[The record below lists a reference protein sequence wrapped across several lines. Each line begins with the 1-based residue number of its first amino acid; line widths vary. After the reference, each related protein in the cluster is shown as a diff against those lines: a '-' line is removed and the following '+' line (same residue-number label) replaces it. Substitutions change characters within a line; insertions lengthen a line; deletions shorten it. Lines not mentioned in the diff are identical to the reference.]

1 MKKILPRL
9 VIELLLVGIISSII
23 GHYSIKYNIVS
34 LPAPITMLDFQLNII
49 TIVTVF
55 AGFSF
60 SVLGLLIS
68 LSSAKIMEKLSETSI
83 LEESCKI
90 ITKSII
96 VFMLTFFVALYFI
109 SGIYLFIENTLNLN
123 RSLIYSL
130 EIGYLLLG
138 IIIFLHSV
146 YRMVYMLHYI
156 FKDNQKDVITK
167 KQVYE
172 EAENVILN
180 EMNDFHDIDE

>member
-1 MKKILPRL
+1 MKRILPGL
-9 VIELLLVGIISSII
+9 VIELLLVGIISSIV
-23 GHYSIKYNIVS
+23 GYYSIKYNILS
-34 LPAPITMLDFQLNII
+34 LPEPITMLDFQLNII

-68 LSSAKIMEKLSETSI
+68 LSSAKIIEKLSETSI

-96 VFMLTFFVALYFI
+96 VFMVTFFLALYFI
-109 SGIYLFIENTLNLN
+109 SGIYLFIEKTVNLN

-130 EIGYLLLG
+130 EVGYLLLG

-156 FKDNQKDVITK
+156 FTDNKKEVVTK
-167 KQVYE
+167 RQEYE
-172 EAENVILN
+172 ETQNIIISKMEK
-180 EMNDFHDIDE
+180 FHDTDE

>member
-68 LSSAKIMEKLSETSI
+68 LSSAKIMEK
-83 LEESCKI
+83 
-90 ITKSII
+90 
-96 VFMLTFFVALYFI
+96 FQYW
-109 SGIYLFIENTLNLN
+109 
-123 RSLIYSL
+123 
-130 EIGYLLLG
+130 
-138 IIIFLHSV
+138 
-146 YRMVYMLHYI
+146 
-156 FKDNQKDVITK
+156 K
-167 KQVYE
+167 KAVK
-172 EAENVILN
+172 
-180 EMNDFHDIDE
+180 

>member
-1 MKKILPRL
+1 MKKILPKL
-9 VIELLLVGIISSII
+9 IVELLLVGILSNII
-23 GHYSIKYNIVS
+23 GYYSIKYNIIS
-34 LPAPITMLDFQLNII
+34 LPIPISMLDFQLNII

-68 LSSAKIMEKLSETSI
+68 LSSAKIIEKLSETSI

-96 VFMLTFFVALYFI
+96 VFMLTFFLALYFI
-109 SGIYLFIENTLNLN
+109 SGAYLFIEKTINLN
-123 RSLIYSL
+123 RSFIYSL
-130 EIGYLLLG
+130 EVGYLLFG

-156 FKDNQKDVITK
+156 FADNKKNVSEK
-167 KQVYE
+167 KQKYE
-172 EAENVILN
+172 ESENMIIN
-180 EMNDFHDIDE
+180 KMKHFHDTDE